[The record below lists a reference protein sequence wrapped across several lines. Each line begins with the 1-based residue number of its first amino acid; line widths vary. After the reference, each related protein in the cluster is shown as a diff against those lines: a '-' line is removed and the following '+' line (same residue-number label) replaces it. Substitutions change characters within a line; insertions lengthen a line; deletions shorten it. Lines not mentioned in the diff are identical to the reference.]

1 MGGEG
6 SGRSGGVSPECLYA
20 VLGVQKGADEA
31 EIKKAY
37 RRLALKWHPDKNPER
52 KEKAEKMF
60 KRVAQAYEV
69 LSDEKRRTDYNRHGM
84 CRPAEAAFASA
95 HRRRT
100 APADSHY
107 AHHQSHPFHAHFRSP
122 FDIFREFF
130 GDPLS
135 SDFHRS
141 PFFAFPANGGMKQ
154 RRRHTTNLFG
164 DGAFGAHFAGKDEN
178 NCEFST
184 VIRFSTSSKDP
195 GKKIKKTIT
204 QTRLVNGKKI
214 VTKKV
219 EDNGQVEEEVMEN
232 GVLKAKL
239 INGTP
244 VDIRAEC

>member
-1 MGGEG
+1 M
-6 SGRSGGVSPECLYA
+6 SPAECLYS
-20 VLGVQKGADEA
+20 VLGVQKEADEA

-69 LSDEKRRTDYNRHGM
+69 LSDAKRRADYN
-84 CRPAEAAFASA
+84 RPAEAAASSG

-100 APADSHY
+100 APAEFP
-107 AHHQSHPFHAHFRSP
+107 QSHFHPHFRSP

-130 GDPLS
+130 GDPMADL
-135 SDFHRS
+135 HRS
-141 PFFAFPANGGMKQ
+141 PFFTFPTNGGTRQ

-164 DGAFGAHFAGKDEN
+164 DGAFGAHFGGKDEN
-178 NCEFST
+178 NCQFST

-204 QTRLVNGKKI
+204 QTRLVDGKKI

-232 GVLKAKL
+232 GVLKSKL

-244 VDIRAEC
+244 VEISA